1 MPALRVMRADHL
13 QRVANGKQAL
23 VIERQDI
30 PSNDCNYRKEEHVKD
45 DSKVRYGTVS
55 RIFHWGMAF
64 LIGWQALKIF
74 DRIDDGEHW
83 VGETLV
89 PWHVSIGTLL
99 FVLVVLRILWAVNQK
114 DNRPEHNPS
123 TATLVKA
130 GHGLMYLAILLLPIG
145 GVLLLVGNGYGWT
158 VFGVELIG
166 EGDKIPW
173 MATLGSVHSP
183 VALFLVA
190 MIIGHVAIALWHHFV
205 KKDDVL
211 RRML

>member
-1 MPALRVMRADHL
+1 MPVTEWQKD
-13 QRVANGKQAL
+13 
-23 VIERQDI
+23 
-30 PSNDCNYRKEEHVKD
+30 DCNDHEEEGYVKD
-45 DSKVRYGTVS
+45 DSKTRYGTIS

-64 LIGWQALKIF
+64 LIFWQALKIF

-99 FVLVVLRILWAVNQK
+99 FVLVVLRIIWAVKQK
-114 DNRPEHNPS
+114 DNRPEYDPS
-123 TATLVKA
+123 TAKLARA

-158 VFGVELIG
+158 VFGVQLIAK
-166 EGDKIPW
+166 GDEIPW
-173 MATLGSVHSP
+173 MASLGSLHSP

-190 MIIGHVAIALWHHFV
+190 MIIGHAAIALWHHFV
-205 KKDDVL
+205 RKDDVL